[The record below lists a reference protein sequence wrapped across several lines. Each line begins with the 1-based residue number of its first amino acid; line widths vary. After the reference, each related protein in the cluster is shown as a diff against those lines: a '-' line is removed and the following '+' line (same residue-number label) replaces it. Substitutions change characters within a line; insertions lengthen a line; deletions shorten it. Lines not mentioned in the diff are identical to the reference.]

1 MAGVR
6 KFTYQLRFLQTQK
19 CINSFVYHMCKS
31 NTDNGI
37 SWFLHGT
44 ALCYSMKW
52 FNKNIDIK
60 FSAHDVF
67 LK

>member
-1 MAGVR
+1 MFWYKIMAGVR

-37 SWFLHGT
+37 S
-44 ALCYSMKW
+44 
-52 FNKNIDIK
+52 
-60 FSAHDVF
+60 
-67 LK
+67 